1 MKAATIQKRIEFWE
15 GTLEKLM
22 AAYEA
27 LAAGGTKSYMIDDR
41 QVTKIDLP
49 VLRREIDEAEAKI
62 EALTNELNG
71 PRPRKAFGII
81 PSDW

>member
-1 MKAATIQKRIEFWE
+1 MNAATIQKRIKFWE

-27 LAAGGTKSYMIDDR
+27 LAAGGAKSYMIDDR

-62 EALTNELNG
+62 DALTNELNG
-71 PRPRKAFGII
+71 QRPRKAFGII

>member
-1 MKAATIQKRIEFWE
+1 MKAATIQKRIKFWE

-27 LAAGGTKSYMIDDR
+27 LAAGGIKSYMIDDR

-49 VLRREIDEAEAKI
+49 VLRREIEEAEAKI
-62 EALTNELNG
+62 ETLTNELNG
-71 PRPRKAFGII
+71 QRPRKAFGII